1 MKKNDD
7 PIIVEQTYKTSIEKV
22 WSAITEVDQ
31 MKKWYFDNI
40 PAFKAEIGFETQF
53 NVENEGRVFPHVW
66 QVTEAIPNKIIVY
79 TWRFEG
85 YKGDSIVA
93 FELFEEN
100 DLVRLQLRLTILEDF
115 ADDIPEFRRESCI
128 GGWNYFLKDRLK
140 EYLESNN

>member
-1 MKKNDD
+1 MKKNDE

-22 WSAITEVDQ
+22 WSAITELEQ
-31 MKKWYFDNI
+31 MKKWYFENI

-53 NVENEGRVFPHVW
+53 NVENEGRIFPHVW

-85 YKGDSIVA
+85 YPGDSIVT

-100 DLVRLQLRLTILEDF
+100 DSVRLQLRLNVLEDF
-115 ADDIPEFRRESCI
+115 PDDIPEFRIESCI
-128 GGWNYFLKDRLK
+128 GGWDYFLKNRLK
-140 EYLESNN
+140 TFLEIN